1 MDYVGRLDSLI
12 RSRQIEEPDFPDVA
26 VGYSEFDANKNV
38 QDIIDLADNNMYKNK
53 RIMKRSRGDGN

>member
-1 MDYVGRLDSLI
+1 
-12 RSRQIEEPDFPDVA
+12 VA